1 MFDLRLLFVAAVW
14 GINFSVVKYALGDFH
29 PLSFTVVRFTLA
41 ALFLFAVMRF
51 RGLQVRIER
60 QDRPAVIKLGLL
72 GITLYNIF
80 FMVGLKYTTASHSA
94 LLISLSPL
102 IGALIEVSSR
112 REPVRVALVLG
123 LLLAMLGASLII
135 AGRGPIGF
143 DRSMIVGDM
152 LTLCA
157 TVLWALY
164 TVAARP
170 LLRRYSPMTVTA
182 WSVAAGAVLLLPFG
196 VPDIAAQSWSK
207 PSLAAW
213 GALAFA
219 AFIAAGIAYSLW
231 YEGVKRIGVTRTMVY
246 HYLMPFVAVVF
257 AAFFLHE
264 RIGLSQIIGGIAI
277 IGGVALV
284 QRGKS
289 SSATDASSCR

>member
-1 MFDLRLLFVAAVW
+1 MIDLRLLFVAAVW
-14 GINFSVVKYALGDFH
+14 GINFSVIKYALGDFY
-29 PLSFTVVRFTLA
+29 PLGFTLIRFSLA
-41 ALFLFAVMRF
+41 ALLLFAVMRF
-51 RGLQVRIER
+51 RGLPLGIDR
-60 QDRPAVIKLGLL
+60 QDRPAVIRLGLL

-102 IGALIEVSSR
+102 MGALIEAASR
-112 REPVRVALVLG
+112 REQVRAPLALG
-123 LLLAMLGASLII
+123 LLFATLGASMII
-135 AGRGPIGF
+135 AGRGAIGF
-143 DRSMIVGDM
+143 DRSMIIGDI

-157 TVLWALY
+157 TLLWALY

-170 LLRRYSPMTVTA
+170 LLRRYSPVTVTA
-182 WSVAAGAVLLLPFG
+182 WSVAAGAILLLPFSIR
-196 VPDIAAQSWSK
+196 DIVAQSWSR
-207 PSLAAW
+207 PSSAAW
-213 GALAFA
+213 GALAFS
-219 AFIAAGIAYSLW
+219 AFIAAGVAYSLW

-257 AAFFLHE
+257 AALFLHE

-284 QRGKS
+284 QSGKS
-289 SSATDASSCR
+289 SPGTDDST